1 MKIKTIILGM
11 LLLTVMSCK
20 KEAKATTTTAVK
32 ETVEKETVEKE
43 ESKAIKPIAGEFL
56 YYADAAVLKTPTQV
70 YGVVIDAKMHE
81 LAKQVA
87 PLKKA
92 DTDMVEVV
100 LKGEIVPKNA
110 DEEGWPFK
118 VIIKEIVEVKQV
130 ATDDN
135 VVIKKEKN

>member
-20 KEAKATTTTAVK
+20 KEAKATTTTAV
-32 ETVEKETVEKE
+32 KETVEKE